1 MKSSILHRKE
11 ALILTTIDLIHELGI
26 QGVTTREIAKRQN
39 VSEATIF
46 RHYKNKNELLMA
58 VLDYYVRF
66 DEIMLQSI
74 QVSDLNPLESIEY
87 LIIKY
92 AEYFQNYPA
101 LTAITQLYE
110 VLRYEG
116 ELKDKVNQIMQ
127 DRMKIMTQLMIDGQK
142 SGVIKQELD
151 PEVITTMLFGLIR
164 EIFLHWRLG
173 QYRFNLKVKI
183 ETSYSMFLS
192 FIKTS

>member
-74 QVSDLNPLESIEY
+74 QVSDLKPLEAIEY
-87 LIIKY
+87 IVMKY
-92 AEYFQNYPA
+92 AEYFENYPA

-110 VLRYEG
+110 VLRYDG
-116 ELKDKVNQIMQ
+116 ELENKVNQIIQ

-151 PEVITTMLFGLIR
+151 PEEITTMLFGLLR

-173 QYRFNLKVKI
+173 QYRFNLKAKI

-192 FIKTS
+192 FIKTI